1 MEWPLFLTILYRT
14 WISRHFAPRCVMPIL
29 GYMVG
34 IFVNRLGFLV
44 SRGIVEHRVHLI
56 LQHWDIGRLRDVYW
70 AGALGSQGLATEVKS
85 LIWGVWRHVDQG
97 GRINSSTSD
106 LEASGTTGGEGVA
119 RMSAELKW
127 GNPEKKNDRDRNA
140 GTPEDG
146 ENGRQGAEA

>member
-1 MEWPLFLTILYRT
+1 
-14 WISRHFAPRCVMPIL
+14 
-29 GYMVG
+29 MVG

-85 LIWGVWRHVDQG
+85 LIWEVWRHVDQG
-97 GRINSSTSD
+97 RRINSSTSD

-127 GNPEKKNDRDRNA
+127 GYPAKKKVGTEMLQHQRMGTKEKRKRRSLKGDVSLWW
-140 GTPEDG
+140 G
-146 ENGRQGAEA
+146 EGRQ

>member
-1 MEWPLFLTILYRT
+1 
-14 WISRHFAPRCVMPIL
+14 
-29 GYMVG
+29 MVG

-97 GRINSSTSD
+97 RRIYSSTSD

-119 RMSAELKW
+119 RMSARAQVGLPCE
-127 GNPEKKNDRDRNA
+127 EKKSGPKCWNTRGWGQRRR
-140 GTPEDG
+140 GS
-146 ENGRQGAEA
+146 AEV